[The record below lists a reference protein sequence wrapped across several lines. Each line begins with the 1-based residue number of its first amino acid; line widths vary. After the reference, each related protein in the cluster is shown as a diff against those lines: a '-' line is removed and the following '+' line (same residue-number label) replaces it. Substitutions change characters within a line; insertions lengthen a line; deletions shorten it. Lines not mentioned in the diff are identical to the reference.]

1 MRRYKKAV
9 LMGAFGR
16 INMESIKLQKYV
28 ADCGLMS
35 RRAAEKEIEAG
46 NFAVNGVTAT
56 VGMRVDPQSDAV
68 TYKGK
73 TVEPDSRRK
82 VYIILNKPKGVV
94 TTMNDEKGRK
104 NVKDIVDVGVRVY
117 PVGRLDLNSEGLL
130 LMTNDGEFANSV
142 AHPSGEIKK
151 VYSVTVKGR
160 ISNEELDR
168 LRAVREL
175 DGEKIAPVGV
185 ELVSRN
191 ETSSVVRFTLSE
203 GKNREIRRICEKI
216 GVVISQLKRISLG
229 PIRLGDLKTGDYR
242 ELTGAEL
249 KALKNAIAG
258 KGDKRK

>member
-1 MRRYKKAV
+1 M
-9 LMGAFGR
+9 
-16 INMESIKLQKYV
+16 QKYV

-46 NFAVNGVTAT
+46 NFAVNGVTAS
-56 VGMRVDPQSDAV
+56 VGMRIDPDNDAI

-73 TVEPDSRRK
+73 SVLKKNDRK
-82 VYIILNKPKGVV
+82 VYIMLNKPKGVV

-104 NVKDIVDVGVRVY
+104 TVAELVDIGIRVY

-130 LMTNDGEFANSV
+130 LMTNDGELTNAI

-151 VYSVTVKGR
+151 IYAVTLKGKVE
-160 ISNEELDR
+160 NEELDR

-191 ETSSVVRFTLSE
+191 EVSSVVKFTLSE
-203 GKNREIRRICEKI
+203 GKNREIRRICEKV
-216 GVVISQLKRISLG
+216 GVTVTKLKRISLG
-229 PIRLGDLKTGDYR
+229 PLRLGDMKTGEFR
-242 ELTGAEL
+242 ELNSSEL
-249 KALKNAIAG
+249 RALKNAVKG
-258 KGDKRK
+258 K

>member
-1 MRRYKKAV
+1 
-9 LMGAFGR
+9 
-16 INMESIKLQKYV
+16 MESIKLQKYV

-46 NFAVNGVTAT
+46 NFAVNGVTAS
-56 VGMRVDPQSDAV
+56 VGMRIDPDNDAI

-73 TVEPDSRRK
+73 SVLKKNDRK
-82 VYIILNKPKGVV
+82 VYIMLNKPKGVV

-104 NVKDIVDVGVRVY
+104 TVAELVDIGIRVY

-130 LMTNDGEFANSV
+130 LMTNDGELTNAI

-151 VYSVTVKGR
+151 IYAVTLKGKVE
-160 ISNEELDR
+160 NEELDR

-191 ETSSVVRFTLSE
+191 EVSSVVKFTLSE
-203 GKNREIRRICEKI
+203 GKNREIRRICEKV
-216 GVVISQLKRISLG
+216 GVTVTKLKRISLG
-229 PIRLGDLKTGDYR
+229 PLRLGDMKTGEFR
-242 ELTGAEL
+242 ELNSSEL
-249 KALKNAIAG
+249 RALKNAVKG
-258 KGDKRK
+258 K